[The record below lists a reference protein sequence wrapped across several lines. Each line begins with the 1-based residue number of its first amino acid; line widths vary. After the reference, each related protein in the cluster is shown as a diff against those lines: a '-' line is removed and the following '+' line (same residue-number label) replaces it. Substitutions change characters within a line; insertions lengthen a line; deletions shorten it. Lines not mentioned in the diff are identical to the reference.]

1 MAKRIRTIII
11 IALCL
16 IIGLPVLAFLLVPS
30 HADATPQAKVSEV
43 FLYVSSTRNELEER
57 CTRGAL
63 YGGMTHK
70 SLDLPDP
77 YKPGPHVK
85 YVTVQVENPERV
97 LVSAYLEDIYL
108 DILFWKVLHIPASAK
123 IVWQGTCDG
132 KEFKWGLLETTVPNR
147 YLPSYHRAATSAN

>member
-1 MAKRIRTIII
+1 MAQRIRTIII

-16 IIGLPVLAFLLVPS
+16 IIGLPILAFLLFPAS
-30 HADATPQAKVSEV
+30 ADATSGAKIAMV
-43 FLYVSSTRNELEER
+43 FLYMNRPRNELEER

-63 YGGMTHK
+63 YGGMTHR
-70 SLDLPDP
+70 SLGLPDA
-77 YKPGPHVK
+77 YKPGPFVK
-85 YVTVQVENPERV
+85 YVTVQVENPERS

-108 DILFWKVLHIPASAK
+108 DILFWKVLQIPAGAK

-132 KEFKWGLLETTVPNR
+132 KEFRWGLHETTVPKK